1 MKKWIIFS
9 LSVLLIGCS
18 EPVSTVYEST
28 TKEEREQLR
37 EQMDVK
43 VHVYSLE
50 QNNVGY
56 VIKWDERDK
65 WIITNASVVYQH
77 PKALIETSNNQLLE
91 GEVVYSDT
99 DMNIALLH
107 FRNSADVL
115 FEEQYTDSYFNV
127 SNGVPTEFISYDKDN
142 KPLTIQETTL
152 TNLIQIVTKEPLT
165 FEERIAARKQL
176 ESFPKI
182 VLNDENK
189 IDTYEKSTFLFDQ
202 DQIHLAANE
211 FFNQYAAF
219 VNEQPSTLLEII
231 ANDRLQSVFYE
242 WKDFGET
249 YSFGEVN
256 ITSIRYSNFQY
267 IVQFETIMG
276 SENVEI
282 SGTLYFTQINGKLFV
297 TSFVFKENK

>member
-28 TKEEREQLR
+28 TKEDREQLR

-99 DMNIALLH
+99 DMNIAVIH

-115 FEEQYTDSYFNV
+115 LEQYTDSLFNV
-127 SNGVPTEFISYDKDN
+127 TNGVPTKFISYDKAN
-142 KPLTIQETTL
+142 NPITIEETKIS
-152 TNLIQIVTKEPLT
+152 NLSQKITKEPLS
-165 FEERIAARKQL
+165 FDERIKARKQL

-182 VLNDENK
+182 VVNDDNK

-202 DQIHLAANE
+202 DQIHIAAND
-211 FFNQYAAF
+211 FFDQYSAF
-219 VNEQPSTLLEII
+219 VNGQPSTILEMI
-231 ANDRLQSVFYE
+231 ANDRLQTVFYE
-242 WKDFGET
+242 WEEYGEKYT
-249 YSFGEVN
+249 FGEVN
-256 ITSIRYSNFQY
+256 ITSIYYSNFQY
-267 IVQFETIMG
+267 IVQFETKMG

-282 SGTLYFTQINGKLFV
+282 SGTLYFTQINGELFV